1 MSLLI
6 VEGILS
12 VVFGIINLLL
22 MPLNVVNFV
31 VDALSFEPIIEFIN
45 MALYLIPFK
54 ELMPIFVFFV
64 SMMLFRIA
72 VAFIKTIW
80 DLLPVL

>member
-1 MSLLI
+1 M
-6 VEGILS
+6 VTEGILT
-12 VVFGIINLLL
+12 VVFGIINIIL

-31 VDALSFEPIIEFIN
+31 VNALAFEPIVQFIN

-72 VAFIKTIW
+72 VAIIKTIW
-80 DLLPVL
+80 DLLPIL

>member
-1 MSLLI
+1 MV

-12 VVFGIINLLL
+12 VVFGIINILL
-22 MPLNVVNFV
+22 MPLNVVNLV
-31 VDALSFEPIIEFIN
+31 VNSLTFKPISQFIN

-54 ELMPIFVFFV
+54 ELMPIFIFFV
-64 SMMLFRIA
+64 SIMMFRIA
-72 VAFIKTIW
+72 VAIIKTIW

>member
-1 MSLLI
+1 MI

-12 VVFGIINLLL
+12 VVFGIINLIL

-31 VDALSFEPIIEFIN
+31 VNALSFEPIIEFIN

>member
-1 MSLLI
+1 M
-6 VEGILS
+6 VTEGILT
-12 VVFGIINLLL
+12 VVFGIVNIIL
-22 MPLNVVNFV
+22 MPLNVVNLV
-31 VDALSFEPIIEFIN
+31 ADGLSFAPITQFIG

-64 SMMLFRIA
+64 SVMLFRIA
-72 VAFIKTIW
+72 IAIIKTIW

>member
-1 MSLLI
+1 MI

-12 VVFGIINLLL
+12 VVFGIINLIL
-22 MPLNVVNFV
+22 MPFNVVNFV
-31 VDALSFEPIIEFIN
+31 VNALSFEPIIEFIN